1 MQVDGKGMGYRIR
14 HIPSLLVGPLA
25 SYLTSLSLS
34 VLNGPFRTAMKSKM
48 NHGFKEFSR
57 ALCIGNAQEM
67 FLKGPDSQRNNGKS
81 TQAPAP
87 LR

>member
-14 HIPSLLVGPLA
+14 YIPSLLVGPLA

-34 VLNGPFRTAMKSKM
+34 IVSGPCRTAMKSKM

-57 ALCIGNAQEM
+57 ALCVGNVQEM
-67 FLKGPDSQRNNGKS
+67 FLIGPDSQRNNGKS
-81 TQAPAP
+81 TRAPAP